1 MINETSNIISKH
13 LTPQKRMLSY
23 PKLISFVKHQIKHY
37 SEIQTKIEENAT
49 YYVLQEPQALKDY
62 QMLQDKVDEW
72 EWFLDE
78 ILNDDERINTLTI

>member
-23 PKLISFVKHQIKHY
+23 PKLKEFVKHQINHY
-37 SEIQTKIEENAT
+37 SEIQRKIEENAL
-49 YYVLQEPQALKDY
+49 YYVYSEPQTMKDY
-62 QMLQDKVDEW
+62 LMLSDKIQEW